1 MRTSDW
7 DCGCRVEVSRVVSA
21 GAAGACNEAP
31 ARRMA
36 RRRRGPARRRVGVRG
51 AGSRGSKSAS
61 TNRRSQNPTDWSLCI
76 VSHSTPRSTPAP
88 GYRGRTAKRHRSP
101 SSGTPP
107 FTLVRR
113 GTSQAR
119 NGYNTQ
125 SPIHNSVIP
134 TSWSPRPQLH
144 ALPTPVLHPPS
155 FVLSFL
161 LRVDPY
167 GVILH
172 ILLPR
177 VLAQA
182 APSKGPPSASVCC
195 PVIRG

>member
-1 MRTSDW
+1 MS
-7 DCGCRVEVSRVVSA
+7 CRSLKCRGVVSA
-21 GAAGACNEAP
+21 GGG
-31 ARRMA
+31 
-36 RRRRGPARRRVGVRG
+36 RRGRAGWGCRVAVGVRG
-51 AGSRGSKSAS
+51 AGGDPNLLLLIAEVRTLPTGHSAS
-61 TNRRSQNPTDWSLCI
+61 C
-76 VSHSTPRSTPAP
+76 
-88 GYRGRTAKRHRSP
+88 RTAPLEAPLHRGTAVALRNDTDHRPRVPRHLRWY
-101 SSGTPP
+101 G
-107 FTLVRR
+107 

-155 FVLSFL
+155 FVFSFL
-161 LRVDPY
+161 LRVDPS